1 MLLLSLMEESDIAL
15 QWNKVRRRCREREA
29 SLFVFLISDFP
40 ELEVGTRSD
49 VESISG
55 H

>member
-1 MLLLSLMEESDIAL
+1 M
-15 QWNKVRRRCREREA
+15 QGER
-29 SLFVFLISDFP
+29 SQLVCFPHLRLISSQLMP